1 MQRHHA
7 LLDPWLRN
15 CTARGN
21 DRESLIA
28 TISFR
33 DAAAYIAWRRPP
45 MSKPLVVSIPHR
57 LGKAEAVRRLKAGL
71 SSVQSDFK
79 HVFTVQ
85 EETWVGDN
93 LTFRISALGQTASG
107 VIEVHEDHVQ
117 MQLQLPWLLHQIAV
131 KAQGLIRKRGQ
142 LLLEKK

>member
-1 MQRHHA
+1 
-7 LLDPWLRN
+7 
-15 CTARGN
+15 
-21 DRESLIA
+21 
-28 TISFR
+28 
-33 DAAAYIAWRRPP
+33 

-79 HVFTVQ
+79 HIFTVQ
-85 EETWVGDN
+85 EETWLGDS
-93 LTFRISALGQTASG
+93 LTFRISALGQAASG
-107 VIEVHEDHVQ
+107 VIDVREDHVQ
-117 MQLQLPWLLHQIAV
+117 MEWLLHQIVA

>member
-1 MQRHHA
+1 VQRHHA
-7 LLDPWLRN
+7 LRDPCFAAAPPAERQ
-15 CTARGN
+15 
-21 DRESLIA
+21 ESSIA

-33 DAAAYIAWRRPP
+33 DAAAYIAMRRPP

-85 EETWVGDN
+85 EETWVGDS

-107 VIEVHEDHVQ
+107 VIDVHEDHVQ
-117 MQLQLPWLLHQIAV
+117 MQLQLPWLLHQIAA